1 MSTGSAPRADL
12 IRRTAAE
19 IGDLT
24 ARKNEAYG
32 QSFATA
38 GEALR
43 LLAPE
48 GLRPEQ
54 YGAALLVAR
63 IWDKL
68 GRLIT
73 DPAAFGEDPLRDIAG
88 YGLVGTVDALERREA
103 AAAGP
108 QGAQP

>member
-1 MSTGSAPRADL
+1 MTATEKQAL
-12 IRRTAAE
+12 IRRVASE

-24 ARKNEAYG
+24 ASKNAAYG
-32 QSFATA
+32 SSFATA

-43 LLAPE
+43 LLAPD
-48 GLRPEQ
+48 GLRPDQ

-88 YGLVGTVDALERREA
+88 YGLVGTVDAIERREA
-103 AAAGP
+103 
-108 QGAQP
+108 GAVPTKGATP